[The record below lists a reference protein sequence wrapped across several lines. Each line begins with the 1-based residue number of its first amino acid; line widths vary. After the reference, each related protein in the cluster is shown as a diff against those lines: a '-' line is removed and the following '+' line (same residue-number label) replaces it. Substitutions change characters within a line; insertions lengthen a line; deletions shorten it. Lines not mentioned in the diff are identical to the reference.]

1 MAPAV
6 FLKAMSKRDPT
17 LLVVPT
23 PEGRAEERSDAELML
38 LASGGAEDAF
48 EVLVRRHLAR
58 VQRFATRYL
67 GDATA
72 GAEVAQEA
80 LLKVWH
86 TRREFRPVRPFSVYL
101 FTLVRNLCRNR
112 HRDSRRRQ
120 SQLAQEE
127 SEAAAHSPLDTL
139 LEAER
144 HRRTMAALHQLP
156 PKQKEAVLLRF
167 DQGLDYED
175 IARIL
180 EAPVSTIRSRVF
192 LGIRQL
198 RARIQEDDA

>member
-1 MAPAV
+1 V
-6 FLKAMSKRDPT
+6 FLLAMAKRDPE
-17 LLVVPT
+17 LFVVPSS
-23 PEGRAEERSDAELML
+23 PGRAEERSDPELML
-38 LASGGAEDAF
+38 LASAGSEEAF
-48 EVLVRRHLAR
+48 EALVRRHLAR

-67 GDATA
+67 GDAMA

-112 HRDSRRRQ
+112 LRDSERRRRR
-120 SQLAQEE
+120 LTLEE
-127 SEAAAHSPLDTL
+127 RDEATHSPLDEL

-144 HRRTMAALHQLP
+144 HRRTMAALHELS
-156 PKQKEAVLLRF
+156 PKLREAVLLRF
-167 DQGLDYED
+167 DQGLEYPE

-180 EAPVSTIRSRVF
+180 EASESTIRSRVF

-198 RARIQEDDA
+198 RALTREDDP

>member
-1 MAPAV
+1 MV
-6 FLKAMSKRDPT
+6 FLRAMSRRDPHLFVIPPPASRT
-17 LLVVPT
+17 
-23 PEGRAEERSDAELML
+23 EERSDAELML
-38 LASGGAEDAF
+38 LASAGATDAF
-48 EVLVRRHLAR
+48 EALVRRHLAS

-67 GDATA
+67 GDPTA

-101 FTLVRNLCRNR
+101 FTIVRNLCRNR
-112 HRDSRRRQ
+112 YRDSQRQ
-120 SQLAQEE
+120 RNRLARED
-127 SEAAAHSPLDTL
+127 SGDAANSPLEVL

-144 HRRTMAALHQLP
+144 HRRMLAALHELP
-156 PKQKEAVLLRF
+156 PKLKEAVLLRF
-167 DQGLDYED
+167 DQGLDYPE

-180 EAPVSTIRSRVF
+180 EAPESTIRSRVF

-198 RARIQEDDA
+198 RARTQEDEA

>member
-1 MAPAV
+1 
-6 FLKAMSKRDPT
+6 MSKRDPQ
-17 LLVVPT
+17 LFVIP
-23 PEGRAEERSDAELML
+23 PPAARAEERPDAELML
-38 LASGGAEDAF
+38 LASAGATEAF
-48 EVLVRRHLAR
+48 EVLVRRHLAG

-67 GDATA
+67 GDPTA

-112 HRDSRRRQ
+112 YRDSQRQ
-120 SQLAQEE
+120 RQRLGLEGGG
-127 SEAAAHSPLDTL
+127 AAAHSPLEAL

-144 HRRTMAALHQLP
+144 YRRMMAALQELP
-156 PKQKEAVLLRF
+156 PKLKEAVLLRF
-167 DQGLDYED
+167 DQGLGYPE

-180 EAPVSTIRSRVF
+180 GAPMSTVRSRVF

-198 RARIQEDDA
+198 RARTQEDGE